1 MLKKRSL
8 LLVLGLSF
16 LLTGCQNNN
25 PPDEDINIPGNPDNP
40 EDPGDDKPDNPE
52 NPGEEN
58 PGETEEPTPE
68 EPTFDVEDIMEFEGT
83 YYGKNQTLIVG
94 DNEVKLGTEVNPFS
108 ITNIKKEKLVSSTG
122 LFTRTVAYLKND
134 DGKEYKMYYSPSSFY
149 TLQLEEKT
157 AEGYKLVNDFQPVNE
172 QLQGAFNSYGDGSP
186 YNLNLYFG
194 SEFDNTY
201 GVFKINYG
209 NYNLSKSADTYYYV
223 TYFGTVKGEK
233 TFFFNIYDYYDNYD
247 YGRYGLVSS
256 NGVVG
261 LYSYEYDYLE
271 YVSDTVN
278 LSDSYFFEDGSEIT
292 LSADTEANTVVY
304 NEVTY
309 TYSSSFDSN
318 GQVITLK
325 SEGNNDVTI
334 RPDVYGA
341 TFTEGD
347 VTKYGAY
354 NETSCFE
361 NYVYGNK
368 DVEFIFT
375 QEWDGNYLLLVNGE
389 ETEFEFLISDK
400 RKSIKFVL
408 NGNTYV
414 VSPEKFT
421 VALKIT
427 NGDNVDYLVN
437 ESSYKSQFIS
447 EFINV
452 VDGKKSVLSC
462 DYNLTVTYGENK
474 TADGYLYYVPGMKS
488 PTLKYEVDGVTNELE
503 ILDEKNNIYS
513 LKSGD
518 TVATYFNKVN
528 FDAGYGTYTHKFE
541 KEIVFEDTTITY
553 YGEKV
558 NYTLVAE
565 YNASSFSYDTKIEF
579 VIGEVKH
586 SLLYTST
593 LVLSEDVIENGKV
606 VDSITYIQY
615 EYFES
620 LCGTYYFDGAYGP
633 EKFKLTTDG
642 HFYADTFNDETNQL
656 EEVEYDYRLTMNKNS
671 STGQLEPVIGFEA
684 LENFFVLLY
693 QVNNGLISFNS
704 IYVRE
709 DIFNLRG
716 VYATS
721 DESTVVYMVD
731 NLVYVNGKE
740 YNITNIEV
748 LTDGIRFASEGLGNT
763 FTFTND
769 GELTLN
775 DGSLDLELAKVDFN
789 PADYAGE
796 YHLDSD
802 PTLSIKFEAV
812 TDIMTNVVSYKLR
825 RGDTTLS
832 YIVTSYE
839 GHLALSF
846 ANGLS
851 TYYLFKDGD
860 TVVYVEDSGFLPPP
874 PPPPPPPL
882 I

>member
-25 PPDEDINIPGNPDNP
+25 PPDEDINIPGNPNNP

-83 YYGKNQTLIVG
+83 YYDKNQTLIVG

-223 TYFGTVKGEK
+223 TYFGTVNGEK

-261 LYSYEYDYLE
+261 LYSYEDDYLE

-325 SEGNNDVTI
+325 SEGHNDVTI

-375 QEWDGNYLLLVNGE
+375 QDLDGNYLLLVNGE

-503 ILDEKNNIYS
+503 ILDENNNIYS

-593 LVLSEDVIENGKV
+593 LVLSEDICDENGEV
-606 VDSITYIQY
+606 VDSTTYILY
-615 EYFES
+615 SYFES
-620 LCGTYYFDGAYGP
+620 LVGTYYFDGAYGP
-633 EKFKLTTDG
+633 EKFKLTSDG
-642 HFYADTFNDETNQL
+642 HFYADTLNKETNQL
-656 EEVEYDYRLTMNKNS
+656 EEVEYNYRLTMNMNYT
-671 STGQLEPVIGFEA
+671 TGELSPVIGFEA
-684 LENFFVLLY
+684 LPNYFVLLY
-693 QVNNGLISFNS
+693 KVDNGVLSFNS
-704 IYVRE
+704 VYTRE
-709 DIFNLRG
+709 DLFNVRG
-716 VYATS
+716 VYASS
-721 DESTVVYMVD
+721 DCSTVLYMV
-731 NLVYVNGKE
+731 NNVAYLNGTE
-740 YNITNIEV
+740 CTISNIKT
-748 LTDGIRFASEGLGNT
+748 LTDGIQFALDET
-763 FTFTND
+763 METITITND
-769 GELTLN
+769 GKVTISNKTGE
-775 DGSLDLELAKVDFN
+775 SQLEKVDFDITEYVG
-789 PADYAGE
+789 DYTSQSSSG
-796 YHLDSD
+796 LDV
-802 PTLSIKFEAV
+802 KFEEV
-812 TDIMTNVVSYKLR
+812 VDPLTNLTTYKLK
-825 RGDTTLS
+825 RGSTNFD
-832 YIVTSYE
+832 YVVTSYN
-839 GHLALSF
+839 GHIALMF
-846 ANGLS
+846 VDIFGK
-851 TYYLFKDGD
+851 YYLYKNGD
-860 TVVYVEDSGFLPPP
+860 EIVYTEEGGMLPPP
-874 PPPPPPPL
+874 PPL
-882 I
+882 L